1 MVEDVAVQA
10 ADERWALGS
19 RFVAT
24 IQVEKPTDATTV
36 CPFPSLKCWSL
47 QSLRLSLEITIMS
60 FLKKWAS
67 SPQVSTT
74 SVARCPEKFFPDG
87 PERGLPLLPNELIPT
102 ILIRL
107 DSRSLYH
114 LAQVCR
120 RFNELST
127 RGWLARHGVTP
138 SQLSSGRVVIKSE
151 LPIEAFAALRS
162 ALFLRGRPLTGL
174 TCIFTS
180 IPAVDSKTLQQL
192 ESLIMW
198 FSPPLVR
205 IEATDIDFGVDL
217 IAQAAAVKPTSR
229 ALTKLVC
236 TISGDAPT
244 TVFIL
249 KDGLFTCRPETL
261 RRWTPATGQYEGGWT
276 KGWSESSFSSIR
288 MHDGSRQ
295 RVPTIRSMQT
305 LGIKYPMHDTV
316 SPFNQWKIVTIDA
329 ASITDLQLTI
339 KLSSQ
344 EWSAILAAISLPS
357 LVCNHQIY
365 VAHRHAA
372 APGCPPLHLP
382 RLESL
387 NTLAPYLT
395 RILQA
400 PDSAQHLPRLTHIE
414 LRQHYL
420 FRDALLLASTH
431 APLAALT
438 IWSLHEFDAP
448 WWPRFPGVRRITLNE
463 IRVPASLAHL
473 PALLVRAFPALK
485 TVEVNYSFV
494 SEEMSRRQIAAD
506 QAEFVHRVSRV
517 NPTVHTFLFDGREH
531 ALQATSV

>member
-1 MVEDVAVQA
+1 
-10 ADERWALGS
+10 
-19 RFVAT
+19 
-24 IQVEKPTDATTV
+24 
-36 CPFPSLKCWSL
+36 
-47 QSLRLSLEITIMS
+47 MS

-74 SVARCPEKFFPDG
+74 SVTRRPEKFFPDG
-87 PERGLPLLPNELIPT
+87 PERGLPLLPNELIPI

-114 LAQVCR
+114 VAQVSR

-174 TCIFTS
+174 TCIFSS

-305 LGIKYPMHDTV
+305 LGIKYPMHDTM

-344 EWSAILAAISLPS
+344 KWSAILAAISLPS
-357 LVCNHQIY
+357 LVCVGLWAETITTETSTLFFN
-365 VAHRHAA
+365 RHPIRTIKYMSPTDTPLP
-372 APGCPPLHLP
+372 PGCPSLHLP

-395 RILQA
+395 HILQA

-414 LRQHYL
+414 LLHHYLFRDALPLASIELRQHYL

-431 APLAALT
+431 PPLTALT
-438 IWSLHEFDAP
+438 LWSLHEFDAP

-473 PALLVRAFPALK
+473 PALLARAFPALK

-494 SEEMSRRQIAAD
+494 RDEMSRRQIAAD